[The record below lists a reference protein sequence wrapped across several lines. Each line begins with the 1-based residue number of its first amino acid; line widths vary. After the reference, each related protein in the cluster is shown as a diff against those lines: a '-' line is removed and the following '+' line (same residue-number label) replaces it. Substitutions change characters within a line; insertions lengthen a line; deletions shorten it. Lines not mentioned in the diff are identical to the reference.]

1 MRMLAYLVEVDVGK
15 RTRLFDERI
24 SQVSVTSDEVL
35 ELSTV
40 GSVGHFACSVGGSS
54 KKDRGNVS
62 NNQTSWFN
70 RIEFGKSCNRKVVGS
85 RCIIVTIARLSCRPC
100 HASHSLTFRKKS
112 RPFGNCQQHGWQ
124 FQKDPYSRD
133 IGSKWRHRLLPAYRI
148 RDRLGLHSAGSSR
161 NPSDHSC
168 FAQVKTRGL
177 SAYRP
182 TIAASLRG

>member
-70 RIEFGKSCNRKVVGS
+70 RIEFGKSCNRKVGG
-85 RCIIVTIARLSCRPC
+85 R
-100 HASHSLTFRKKS
+100 
-112 RPFGNCQQHGWQ
+112 
-124 FQKDPYSRD
+124 
-133 IGSKWRHRLLPAYRI
+133 
-148 RDRLGLHSAGSSR
+148 
-161 NPSDHSC
+161 
-168 FAQVKTRGL
+168 
-177 SAYRP
+177 
-182 TIAASLRG
+182 